1 MAISQILNSHDC
13 LAQQCQLVSRQ
24 ADEPGAEYTRLID
37 PILIQQYGWGTKGG
51 IMRHCTLALLL
62 FGLVQAGCTH
72 EIWSFQPA
80 PYRPEAIQ
88 HYERLKRELL
98 QLEDLK
104 VGDGAVAASGRKVT
118 AEITVRYSDG
128 TLAYEGPV
136 VTYWGMIGDTFIN
149 NSIRER
155 GLLSTQQ
162 EGIMLGLNGMA
173 VGGKRRIVVPPNM
186 VCYDGRAVGQSLDKG
201 EDPRSTCMLV
211 HSGAKGKDGTEVR
224 KLPLILEATLTA
236 ACRPVFLHLGLFG
249 LGQGCRD
256 ADLPIQAPGD
266 PIWRFYHVVPDKP

>member
-1 MAISQILNSHDC
+1 
-13 LAQQCQLVSRQ
+13 
-24 ADEPGAEYTRLID
+24 
-37 PILIQQYGWGTKGG
+37 
-51 IMRHCTLALLL
+51 MRRYTLALFL
-62 FGLVQAGCTH
+62 FSFVQSGCTH
-72 EIWSFQPA
+72 EIWSYQPA
-80 PYRPEAIQ
+80 PFSPEAVQ

-98 QLEDLK
+98 QLVDLK

-201 EDPRSTCMLV
+201 EDPRGTCLLV
-211 HSGAKGKDGTEVR
+211 HSGVKGKDGTKVR
-224 KLPLILEATLTA
+224 KVPLTIEATLTDS
-236 ACRPVFLHLGLFG
+236 CIPGSFRILIYLGNR
-249 LGQGCRD
+249 CRD
-256 ADLPIQAPGD
+256 SELPERDPTD
-266 PIWRFYHVVPDKP
+266 PIWRFYHAAPNKP

>member
-1 MAISQILNSHDC
+1 MFKRS
-13 LAQQCQLVSRQ
+13 LAFV
-24 ADEPGAEYTRLID
+24 
-37 PILIQQYGWGTKGG
+37 
-51 IMRHCTLALLL
+51 L

-72 EIWSFQPA
+72 EIWSYQPA
-80 PYRPEAIQ
+80 PFSPEAVQ

-211 HSGAKGKDGTEVR
+211 HSGVKGKDGTQVG
-224 KLPLILEATLTA
+224 KVPLTIQATLTA
-236 ACRPVFLHLGLFG
+236 SCRPVFPQVLGFYIGERCWDSNLPK
-249 LGQGCRD
+249 RD
-256 ADLPIQAPGD
+256 PTD
-266 PIWRFYHVVPDKP
+266 PIWRFYHAAPNKP